1 MLVGRSDSAVRPRSE
16 NWIILLSAAVGVA
29 VGVVVRAHF
38 AASNAEGLRACVAAG
53 TNPLYCRN
61 TEDYPAVLQWAYA
74 LICGWS
80 AFFAV
85 WVTHT
90 LRAHRWRNVW

>member
-1 MLVGRSDSAVRPRSE
+1 MMVGPSDRDVRPRSE
-16 NWIILLSAAVGVA
+16 SWIILLSAAVGII
-29 VGVVVRAHF
+29 VGVVVRARF
-38 AASNAEGLRACVAAG
+38 AALDAQGLRACIAAG
-53 TNPLYCRN
+53 TNPPYCRN
-61 TEDYPAVLQWAYA
+61 TESYPTILQWTFA